1 MVLQVPIR
9 RVPVISTVW
18 SATITA
24 LTPTKWWPTD
34 GSIRSWTASWLQA
47 SRSSP
52 RPSTAPS
59 TAAVTRGSRPI
70 TTAGNASTPCWGSPR
85 WRPTSTDTW
94 MSRAGPGERERGDRQ
109 VCPSQAASEASSAG
123 RPRHECSDWA
133 SQQARLTWET
143 GVLTVTT
150 LKQQIQFKLHFLTYY
165 LYSDSCPKFNVKP
178 DPFYILWKSL
188 FSLVSLKL
196 SIWSSALPN
205 LSVIH
210 AYMHHQN
217 IFSWIFQENF
227 ARCFSDNQ
235 YVPEWASFELEPFV
249 ATYLIC
255 TDIVSRCLKGL

>member
-94 MSRAGPGERERGDRQ
+94 MSRAGPGERERGREETVKSVPARRPARRHLPAGHDTNVRTEPASRLGWRGKLGFWQ
-109 VCPSQAASEASSAG
+109 SQLSSN
-123 RPRHECSDWA
+123 
-133 SQQARLTWET
+133 
-143 GVLTVTT
+143 
-150 LKQQIQFKLHFLTYY
+150 
-165 LYSDSCPKFNVKP
+165 KFNLNS
-178 DPFYILWKSL
+178 ISSL
-188 FSLVSLKL
+188 IIFT
-196 SIWSSALPN
+196 
-205 LSVIH
+205 VIH
-210 AYMHHQN
+210 VPSLMWSLTHSIFFEKAFFLWSVWNCLYGHQL
-217 IFSWIFQENF
+217 
-227 ARCFSDNQ
+227 
-235 YVPEWASFELEPFV
+235 YP
-249 ATYLIC
+249 TYLWSTHTCIIR
-255 TDIVSRCLKGL
+255 TYFRGFSKKILRDVSATINMYQNGPVLNLNHL